1 MDSNLIDSAAVGAN
15 MAERGA
21 PEAVRKSTRPATDAL
36 LSLLGKVEKKHREQA
51 ISGIRS
57 RLSDV
62 QPEPDVLQLPLWPE
76 SVRGVPNDLLRSAV
90 FGAFGRGR
98 RRYMKGDR
106 VATFD
111 GLTILYTGERLDQV
125 DLDVWES
132 VLHLVR
138 RHGLGR
144 RCRVTSYA
152 LLKLMGKTDTGKNR
166 KALHACLIRLRAN
179 AVEIRQDRYC
189 YIGGLIE
196 EAFKDNETQEW
207 IIVVSIKL
215 CALFATGQFT
225 QIDWTVRRDLSGKP
239 LAQWLH
245 GFYAS
250 HAKPYP
256 MRSDTLLKLAGS
268 EDGSSSSGR
277 QTLRKALLALTDASE
292 THGQPFSFDIR
303 EGVVHV
309 EKKPTNSQRRHLA
322 KKASGRR

>member
-1 MDSNLIDSAAVGAN
+1 MDSDLIGHVVVGAN

-21 PEAVRKSTRPATDAL
+21 TQAVRGSKGPMDAMQA
-36 LSLLGKVEKKHREQA
+36 LLGKVEKGRGEWA
-51 ISGIRS
+51 VCETGNS
-57 RLSDV
+57 LSDV
-62 QPEPDVLQLPLWPE
+62 QPEQDVLKLPLWPE

-98 RRYMKGDR
+98 RRFMKGER

-125 DLDVWES
+125 DLDVWAS
-132 VLHLVR
+132 LLHVVR
-138 RHGLGR
+138 RYGVGSE
-144 RCRVTSYA
+144 CRVTSYA

-189 YIGGLIE
+189 YIGGLIDK
-196 EAFKDNETQEW
+196 AFKDDETQEW
-207 IIVVSIKL
+207 IIVVGVKL
-215 CALFATGQFT
+215 SALFAAGQFT
-225 QIDWTVRRDLSGKP
+225 QVDWAVRRALNGRP

-256 MRSDTLLKLAGS
+256 MRTDTLLKLAGS

-277 QTLRKALLALTDASE
+277 QTLRKALFALAEASA
-292 THGQPFSFDIR
+292 THGQPFNFDIR

-322 KKASGRR
+322 KKAGGRSQ